1 MHVVVIGFAV
11 FAAAAWVSAF
21 IHGIWS
27 LGHLSG
33 KSSLGQMIFNGIRWF
48 DAENFSPRGQVLQ
61 KRFGRSFIAFMFC
74 VFGLVLAAAAQS

>member
-1 MHVVVIGFAV
+1 MNVVIIGLALL
-11 FAAAAWVSAF
+11 AAAAWGSAF
-21 IHGIWS
+21 THGIWS

-61 KRFGRSFIAFMFC
+61 KRFGRSFIAFMLC
-74 VFGLVLAAAAQS
+74 VFGLVLAAVAQS